1 MKDLICLK
9 CPESRFL
16 DPSTE
21 ICWKTGGLWCG
32 RLKRIVGKFDPCHI
46 PSGGGARGA
55 GGGRAGGGGT
65 KARKGRGGRGR

>member
-1 MKDLICLK
+1 MKDLICLE

-32 RLKRIVGKFDPCHI
+32 KLERIVGKFDPCHI
-46 PSGGGARGA
+46 PPAEKTKGAKG
-55 GGGRAGGGGT
+55 
-65 KARKGRGGRGR
+65 RKGRTGKKR